1 MFCSNCG
8 KRIQNSAKFC
18 MYCGNPVNFI
28 DDEDDAAEDVSNEE
42 NAECCVEDSVYSEN
56 DDYSNCVDGHVSFQK
71 MFKKFFSEDIKEY
84 FSFNGTY
91 SRLEY
96 FYARLIIYLS
106 SGIPVFIYG
115 ISKLLYEIML
125 IPYIIAFFW
134 LMCAS
139 YVKRLKDLG
148 VSLWVM
154 VIPPICGILIRG
166 NEDGIKWIGIII
178 FIYYT
183 ACVMFVQGEK
193 FKPEEDECVAEEDTN
208 KENPEDAEKA
218 VDAEVF
224 SAKDGCALLIIAMA
238 IMTAIITK
246 LSNN

>member
-8 KRIQNSAKFC
+8 KRIQNNAKFC

-28 DDEDDAAEDVSNEE
+28 DDENDVAEDALNEE
-42 NAECCVEDSVYSEN
+42 NTKCCVEDSVYSEN
-56 DDYSNCVDGHVSFQK
+56 DDYSNCVGGHVSFQK

-96 FYARLIIYLS
+96 FYARLIIY
-106 SGIPVFIYG
+106 
-115 ISKLLYEIML
+115 
-125 IPYIIAFFW
+125 IAFFTIVVPCAIAPQIYMLIAVPLTVAFVW

-154 VIPPICGILIRG
+154 VIPPICGILMRV
-166 NEDGIKWIGIII
+166 EGIMAFLGIVV

-183 ACVMFVQGEK
+183 ACVMFLPGEK
-193 FKPEEDECVAEEDTN
+193 FRQEEDECVAEEDTN
-208 KENPEDAEKA
+208 KENPEDAEKE
-218 VDAEVF
+218 VDVEAF
-224 SAKDGCALLIIAMA
+224 SAKDGCVFVLLIIAIAM
-238 IMTAIITK
+238 MTAII
-246 LSNN
+246 NN